1 MHSTWGVNALM
12 TMEKSNRLIHEKSPY
27 LLQHAANPVDWH
39 PWEEA
44 AFQKAQEEDKP
55 IFLSIGYSTCHWCH
69 VMEHESFEDP
79 VIAKLLND
87 VFVCIKVDR
96 EERPDIDAIYMT
108 VCQMMNGSGGWPLSL
123 FLFPNQKPFH
133 AATYIPPEQRY
144 GRIGMIELIPRMEEM
159 WKTERHKLKDA
170 SEKITDHLVS
180 HQLRALPDESEI
192 DATVLKQAEASL
204 LSQFDREKGG
214 FGEAP
219 KFPTPHRLLFL
230 LRSGNPDGIEAAL
243 YTLEQMR
250 LGGMFDQVG
259 YGFHRYSTDREW
271 LVPHF
276 EKMLYDQALLIIAYV
291 EAFERSGDVFYEK
304 ITHEIITYVLR
315 DMSHSEGGFYTA
327 EDADSEGEE
336 GVFYLW
342 DKIQLDALLGEFAD
356 WMNHIWNFQ
365 KQGNFRDESSGVFTG
380 KNIPHLKKRLN
391 KDEENRFSSL
401 QKVLFKEREKRVHP
415 LKDTKIL
422 TDWNGLM
429 ITALAKAGRSLK
441 NRTYINAA
449 QKAVQFVETCLTKDN
464 GDLWHRWRDG
474 EAIISGNLE
483 DYVFYING
491 LLELYDTT
499 LDVSY
504 IATVLELAE
513 RVECLFK
520 DEQQAGYFMTS
531 RQADPLIV
539 RPKELYD
546 GAIPSG
552 NSIHLD
558 NLIRIARITGD
569 PKWEKC
575 AAHLCRLF
583 ENPIQE
589 QPLNFMQA
597 LLAFQGTF
605 QGAAEIIIVG
615 NHDPQ
620 VDQWLDWLQTHR
632 NPSDLVIH
640 ITDQNREQWAQLAAY
655 TKNMLPMEGKSSI
668 YICEAFECKQPIFDL
683 KTLKNEL
690 NRS

>member
-1 MHSTWGVNALM
+1 M

-87 VFVCIKVDR
+87 VFICIKVDR

-204 LSQFDREKGG
+204 LSQFDEEKGG

-441 NRTYINAA
+441 NRTYINVA

-504 IATVLELAE
+504 IATALELAE

-569 PKWEKC
+569 PKWEKS

-615 NHDPQ
+615 NDDPQ